1 MASSSLPP
9 RGENINPNVMAKN
22 ERRGWLRSREKY
34 RHMEWQLE
42 TRTEKAQENLALN
55 SFGTCQ
61 TMAILFWIL
70 SKPFSSKSC

>member
-34 RHMEWQLE
+34 RQMEWQLE

-61 TMAILFWIL
+61 TMAILLWIL